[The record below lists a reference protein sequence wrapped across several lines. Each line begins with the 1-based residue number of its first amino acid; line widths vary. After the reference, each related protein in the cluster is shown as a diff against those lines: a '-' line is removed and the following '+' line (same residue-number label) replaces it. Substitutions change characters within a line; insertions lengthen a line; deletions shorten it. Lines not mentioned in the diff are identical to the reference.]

1 MLNKVKKQIEQFH
14 MLDSGDRVLVG
25 LSGGADSICLLQVL
39 FCLREEYGIEIG
51 AVHCHHGIRGQ
62 EADEDAEF
70 AETFCRERGIAY
82 HYRKETVETRA
93 KENKLTVEEAGRQ
106 FRYETFLG
114 LMGEYHYQKLAVAH
128 NANDRAETM
137 LFHLARGTG
146 LPGLAA
152 MEPVRL
158 LAKDRILIRPL
169 LNVERRHIESWLA
182 KNALSWR
189 TDRTNL
195 SDEYTRNRI
204 RHHILPE
211 LSQINSQAV
220 PHMGKTAENVSEVL
234 NYLRYQEEKARKE
247 VLFEDIINEN
257 TDGIST
263 YTKEKQQTEETDG
276 AAGNKPG
283 QELMIR
289 ADRLKSLH
297 PYLQKS
303 LLYSFLA
310 DITGSQ
316 KDISS
321 IHVELLK
328 ELLDGES
335 GRELTLARGI
345 RARKEYNRLILFQ
358 KPEDVIANSTKLPEI
373 EVKMERF
380 SFSGQEI
387 SKNQYTKFFDCDKI
401 EKKLCLRFR
410 QPGDYLYLR
419 ENGGKKK
426 LNRYFIDEKIPSKER
441 DRIPLLADGNHILWI
456 VGYRISAYYKVTEM
470 TKEILS
476 VTIKQKIEKE
486 KTHGR

>member
-1 MLNKVKKQIEQFH
+1 MLDKIKKQIQQFH
-14 MLDSGDRVLVG
+14 MLDPGDRVLVG
-25 LSGGADSICLLQVL
+25 LSGGADSICLLQAL
-39 FCLREEYGIEIG
+39 FCLREEYKIEIG
-51 AVHCHHGIRGQ
+51 AVHCHHGIRGK

-70 AETFCRERGIAY
+70 AEAFCREREIAFY
-82 HYRKETVETRA
+82 YGKEAVETRA
-93 KENKLTVEEAGRQ
+93 KENKLSVEEAGRQ
-106 FRYETFLG
+106 FRYETFLQV
-114 LMGEYHYQKLAVAH
+114 MEEYHYQKLAVAH

-169 LNVERRHIESWLA
+169 LSVEREQIESWL
-182 KNALSWR
+182 KENALSWR

-195 SDEYTRNRI
+195 CDEYTRNRI

-234 NYLRYQEEKARKE
+234 DYLRFQEKQARKE
-247 VLFEDIINEN
+247 VLLE
-257 TDGIST
+257 GILN
-263 YTKEKQQTEETDG
+263 EETADKDSC
-276 AAGNKPG
+276 AGKDKENGETGERAGRKTG

-289 ADRLKSLH
+289 ADRLKRLH

-303 LLYSFLA
+303 LLYSFLSE
-310 DITGSQ
+310 ISGSR

-321 IHVELLK
+321 IHIELLR

-345 RARKEYNRLILFQ
+345 GARKEYDKLILFQ
-358 KPEDVIANSTKLPEI
+358 KSKDIITNSTKLPEMEI
-373 EVKMERF
+373 EMEKF
-380 SFSGQEI
+380 PFNGQEI

-401 EKKLCLRFR
+401 KEKLCFRFR
-410 QPGDYLYLR
+410 QPGDYLYLK

-441 DRIPLLADGNHILWI
+441 ERILLLADGNHILWI
-456 VGYRISAYYKVTEM
+456 VGYRISAYYKVTEN
-470 TKEILS
+470 TREILS